1 MRKILNLYRPVLL
14 TAAFLLLVFFLF
26 RLLFMAYF
34 WSRVS
39 ETGGVAYILV
49 QGLRFDLITLGMLLG
64 LPTVLLTLLAPWRV
78 FRPVITGVFPVLLAV
93 ISMWAVMMEASTLP
107 FIIEYDTR
115 PNILFVEYLRYP
127 REVFSTLLIGFPVQ
141 TIFAIALSLTTGWQ
155 AWKRLRKGFA
165 KTPQIGLLAAI
176 VMLPVVVV
184 LVFAMVRS
192 TTAHRPANPSTVAFS
207 QDAMVNELP
216 MDSVYTLLYAMY
228 ENHRY
233 GDIGGARYGR
243 MSDESMFSIIAE
255 EARIEEIGAID
266 PDIPTLHWHTPT
278 RQFTR
283 PLNLVIILEE
293 SLGAEFVGSLGGK
306 NLTPNIDSYE
316 NEGIWFERLYAT
328 GMRSARGIEAILT
341 GFTPTPA
348 KSVVKLPN
356 TQRNF
361 FTLAEFLR
369 RQGYET
375 SFVYGGESHFDN
387 MRRFFMANG
396 FESVVDE
403 NDFPD
408 PIFHAVWG
416 VSDEDLFNRAH
427 ELFDAKKDKPFF
439 SLVFTSSNH
448 APFDIPA
455 GRVEPETGPTAGL
468 DTAIKYADYAVGQF
482 IEKARASQYWE
493 NTVFMVVADH
503 NVRVYGDSLVP
514 IDHFQIPGVIL
525 GGSIEP
531 RKVSRITSQI
541 DLYPT
546 LLSLIG
552 VGGEHP
558 GIGRDISS
566 EEFYDGSGRVM
577 MQGHSIQAYVEDD
590 EVIVLQKNKE
600 PLQYSFDLENGLSLR
615 DTIDPDLR
623 ERALAH
629 ATFGPVMIETKAY
642 RLRTQNQEKRQEQ

>member
-1 MRKILNLYRPVLL
+1 M
-14 TAAFLLLVFFLF
+14 LVFFIF

-39 ETGGVAYILV
+39 VTGGVAYILL
-49 QGLRFDLITLGMLLG
+49 QGLRFDLITLGILLG
-64 LPTVLLTLLAPWRV
+64 LPTIILTLLAPWRV
-78 FRPVITGVFPVLLAV
+78 FRHVITGMFPVLFAV

-115 PNILFVEYLRYP
+115 PNILFVEYLQYP
-127 REVFSTLLIGFPVQ
+127 REVFSTLLVGFPVQ
-141 TIFAIALSLTTGWQ
+141 TILAIGLSLGTGWLG
-155 AWKRLRKGFA
+155 WKKLRQGFA
-165 KTPQIGLLAAI
+165 KTPQIGLLTAI
-176 VMLPVVVV
+176 VMLPLIAV
-184 LVFAMVRS
+184 LMLAMIRS
-192 TTAHRPANPSTVAFS
+192 TTAHRPVNPSTVAFS

-233 GDIGGARYGR
+233 GDIGGARYGK
-243 MSDESMFSIIAE
+243 MSDETMFSIIAE
-255 EARIEEIGAID
+255 EARIDEIGAIS
-266 PDIPTLHWHTPT
+266 PDIPTLRRHTPT
-278 RQFTR
+278 RQQSK
-283 PLNLVIILEE
+283 PLNLVIVLEE
-293 SLGAEFVGSLGGK
+293 SLGAEYVGSLGGK
-306 NLTPNIDSYE
+306 DLTPNIDGFQ

-348 KSVVKLPN
+348 MSVVKLPN
-356 TQRNF
+356 TQRDF
-361 FTLAEFLR
+361 FTLAELLK

-396 FESVVDE
+396 FETVVDE
-403 NDFPD
+403 NDFTN

-427 ELFDAKKDKPFF
+427 EMFEVKRDKPFF

-448 APFDIPA
+448 APFDIPE
-455 GRVEPETGPTAGL
+455 GRVEPAPGPTTGPQAGL
-468 DTAIKYADYAVGQF
+468 NTAIKYADYAVGEF
-482 IEKARASQYWE
+482 IERARNSNYWE
-493 NTVFMVVADH
+493 NTVFLVVADH
-503 NVRVYGDSLVP
+503 NVRVYGNSLVP
-514 IDHFQIPGVIL
+514 IEHFHIPGVIM

-531 RKVSRITSQI
+531 RKVSRISSQI

-558 GIGRDISS
+558 GLGRDMTS
-566 EEFYDGSGRVM
+566 EEFFDGSGRTM
-577 MQGHSIQAYVEDD
+577 MQGHSIQAYLEDD
-590 EVIVLQKNKE
+590 EVIVLQKNK
-600 PLQYSFDLENGLSLR
+600 PPQQYSYDMENGLSLSESVDPALR
-615 DTIDPDLR
+615 DK
-623 ERALAH
+623 ALAY
-629 ATFGPVMIETKAY
+629 ATFGPVMIETSAY
-642 RLRTQNQEKRQEQ
+642 RLRAQSKETSLE